1 MHDFITQ
8 VDKTLTDRYSGLRL
22 QIGGK
27 MSDFFKKINKFNE
40 MYKIPN
46 LSVASRA
53 EKLTRLEQFED
64 ILKEEFDEIEDI
76 YDANDLGESDIFIK
90 VAMADWL
97 GDMIVYC
104 ASEAVRL
111 GIDIEGVLDIIMESN
126 FSKLQPDGS
135 ASFDERGKLLK
146 GPNYWKPEAN
156 IRILLEKKKK

>member
-8 VDKTLTDRYSGLRL
+8 VDKTFADMYSGFRL
-22 QIGGK
+22 QTGDN

-40 MYKIPN
+40 MFKIPD
-46 LSVASRA
+46 LSEATRA
-53 EKLTRLEQFED
+53 EKLTRLAQFED

-76 YDANDLGESDIFIK
+76 YDANDLGESDMFIK
-90 VAMADWL
+90 VATADWL

-126 FSKLQPDGS
+126 FSKLQLDGS
-135 ASFDERGKLLK
+135 AAFDERGKLLK
-146 GPNYWKPEAN
+146 GPSFFKPEPA
-156 IRILLEKKKK
+156 IMMLLGKKKK